1 MYKDPTSGSGIR
13 PVKRQFTEGGVSAPK
28 KKRMDHSMVH
38 TGPMERTVRN
48 STKAKTVDAEE
59 TEKMRLKQQNKAN
72 KTKSTDR
79 VIRTQHIQKD
89 LLLEGLDTEVRY
101 LHCGNYIYVFSS

>member
-1 MYKDPTSGSGIR
+1 MYKDPTAGSGIR
-13 PVKRQFTEGGVSAPK
+13 PVKRQLAEGEVAPPK
-28 KKRMDHSMVH
+28 KKRIDPSMIH

-59 TEKMRLKQQNKAN
+59 TEKMRLKQQS
-72 KTKSTDR
+72 KSNRVRSAER

-89 LLLEGLDTEVRY
+89 LLLEGLDTEV
-101 LHCGNYIYVFSS
+101 

>member
-1 MYKDPTSGSGIR
+1 MYKDPTAGSGIR
-13 PVKRQFTEGGVSAPK
+13 PVKRQISEGGVAAPK
-28 KKRMDHSMVH
+28 KKRTDHSMVH

-72 KTKSTDR
+72 RAKATDR

-89 LLLEGLDTEVRY
+89 LLLEGLDTEVRPMQY
-101 LHCGNYIYVFSS
+101 DNYISVLCI

>member
-1 MYKDPTSGSGIR
+1 MI
-13 PVKRQFTEGGVSAPK
+13 
-28 KKRMDHSMVH
+28 H

-59 TEKMRLKQQNKAN
+59 TEKMRLKQQS
-72 KTKSTDR
+72 KSNRVRSAER

-89 LLLEGLDTEVRY
+89 LLLEGLDTEV
-101 LHCGNYIYVFSS
+101 